1 MSQREKSELTE
12 SGSGVSLQQI
22 AYFAG
27 VLCWLVLVVAVYLY
41 ITSGPSYWHKPGL
54 GPTVIMISLGPLVMG
69 FLVAGYGWIFRG
81 GFYNFFSWGTFCV
94 SLALLITYPVAM
106 VMEGIAGAGPVLI
119 GMVLIAAA
127 GAGLLFGWVTIKSS
141 IRNAFWN
148 SSGFVTAS
156 VGLVITALTL
166 VGVAY
171 IQLVNPVPPEGVFF
185 LLALGGIPAAI
196 AMLLGLWQ
204 GVHEKRMLL
213 APDSGPIS
221 SSGIRIAGA
230 GLGLLLLGV
239 VIFAGD
245 CLRRQSLQRQWFA
258 DAQVAV
264 EEVLH
269 SADRIPAD
277 MRKRLGPFQGLT
289 SRGIGGWQFLR
300 TDGEAQ
306 FNNGMIPVRIYVTCY
321 EKTNDKSQEVVVR
334 KVERNNQLYPYFRGE
349 TTSTMGGLEFW
360 VSHPDF
366 KDL

>member
-1 MSQREKSELTE
+1 MSRREKSELTE
-12 SGSGVSLQQI
+12 SGGVVRLQQA

-27 VLCWLVLVVAVYLY
+27 TLCWLIFVVVVYL
-41 ITSGPSYWHKPGL
+41 TFDRNNKPGL

-69 FLVAGYGWIFRG
+69 FFVAGWGWIFCG
-81 GFYNFFSWGTFCV
+81 GLHHFFSWGTFCV
-94 SLALLITYPVAM
+94 SLALLITYPV
-106 VMEGIAGAGPVLI
+106 VMFMDDIAGASPGLIVTVL
-119 GMVLIAAA
+119 MTAACA
-127 GAGLLFGWVTIKSS
+127 GFMFGWVTNKSG
-141 IRNAFWN
+141 IRNALSQRN
-148 SSGFVTAS
+148 SSGFVSAS
-156 VGLVITALTL
+156 VGLVITTLTL

-185 LLALGGIPAAI
+185 LLALGGIPATI

-204 GVHEKRMLL
+204 GFHEKRMLL
-213 APDSGPIS
+213 ASASGPIN

-245 CLRRQSLQRQWFA
+245 FLRRQSLQRQWFA

-277 MRKRLGPFQGLT
+277 MRKRLGPYQGLT
-289 SRGIGGWQFLR
+289 TRGIGGWQFLR

-321 EKTNDKSQEVVVR
+321 EKTNDNSQEVVVR
-334 KVERNNQLYPYFRGE
+334 KVERNNQLYPFFRGE
-349 TTSTMGGLEFW
+349 TTSTMEGLEFW
-360 VSHPDF
+360 VLHPDV
-366 KDL
+366 KEL